1 MIRDI
6 VWLER
11 LEDAR
16 RVARE
21 QRRPIA
27 IKALGQGL
35 NCKDDW

>member
-1 MIRDI
+1 MIRD
-6 VWLER
+6 VPWLDR

-21 QRRPIA
+21 LSRPIA

-35 NCKDDW
+35 NCTDDW